1 MKNQKHFNHSN
12 STLLLILLIAF
23 FISCTKENTEPIG
36 NGKIETSPGIT
47 EEELGEYAGDL
58 GIVVDAASVSI
69 KGYYPVKA
77 KFTINATQSDISQTI
92 DLDEYS
98 LMGQIKLS
106 IDKMSSEAEKEL
118 KEGVETTIEL
128 LDNTGKIIATENFSK
143 LSFKSNPDP
152 VPFDADKLKDLNTTV
167 VLNKDTKYYAQ
178 ILDKDNNPVK
188 NTMKY
193 TASAP
198 KNNPG
203 IIHRIVNTYN
213 VEFTGAETA
222 FLFNFIAIPN
232 EPNTYAIKTSN
243 NRYAQVIPNIIFIT
257 KLFPFAFEN
266 VSVMLSLLELKGNID
281 FQKIPENAKFIIEKE
296 SNAVYSIKT
305 KQGKEIRVRTGL
317 GFTIDTKKST
327 KLRFRF
333 IPMNIEWAI
342 EDIET
347 RHLAPILPPSQTGFS
362 FNNTLINCGN
372 GKLEQTVGA
381 SITEKII
388 TSVGWE
394 NSLSMMSSHTYS
406 VSATVGVEFEAGFFG
421 TSAKYSA
428 SVTAGYENTSQ
439 NTIERSSWEDKTTEK
454 EETYFSERTVTVP
467 SKNASLVY
475 DAIQFYEN
483 IKVPFAQRLRI
494 RGTEFDTREKLSGH
508 EILSQFHFN
517 NFDGIINEIGT
528 DYIEVSIKGV
538 TTLNKVIK
546 TKSEVQ
552 EVAPMCK

>member
-1 MKNQKHFNHSN
+1 MKSQNHINHSN
-12 STLLLILLIAF
+12 PILLLIFLLAF
-23 FISCTKENTEPIG
+23 TISCKKENSDPIG
-36 NGKIETSPGIT
+36 DGKIVTSAGVT
-47 EEELGEYAGDL
+47 EEDLGEYAGDL
-58 GIVVDAASVSI
+58 GIVVDAAPVST

-77 KFTINATQSDISQTI
+77 KISINSVQSDISQTI

-106 IDKMSSEAEKEL
+106 IDELSSEAEKEL
-118 KEGVETTIEL
+118 KEGVEVTIEL
-128 LDNTGKIIATENFSK
+128 LDNTGKIVATENFSK

-152 VPFDADKLKDLNTTV
+152 VPFDADKLEDLNTSV
-167 VLNKDTKYYAQ
+167 DLNKDTKYYAQ
-178 ILDKDNNPVK
+178 ILDEDNKPAK
-188 NTMKY
+188 NAMKY
-193 TASAP
+193 ASSSAT
-198 KNNPG
+198 NSPG
-203 IIHRIVNTYN
+203 IVSRIVNTFSA
-213 VEFTGAETA
+213 EFTGDETLL
-222 FLFNFIAIPN
+222 LFNFIAIPN
-232 EPNTYAIKTSN
+232 EPNTFAIKASN
-243 NRYAQVIPNIIFIT
+243 NRYVQLIPSLIYIT
-257 KLFPFAFEN
+257 NLFPFKFE
-266 VSVMLSLLELKGNID
+266 VVTVMLSLLELKGNID
-281 FQKIPENAKFIIEKE
+281 FQSIPENAKFIIEKE
-296 SNAVYSIKT
+296 SNAAYSIKT
-305 KQGKEIRVRTGL
+305 KQMQEIRVRAGL
-317 GFTIDTKKST
+317 GFTVDTKNST

-347 RHLAPILPPSQTGFS
+347 RHLEPILPPSQTGFS

-372 GKLEQTVGA
+372 GNLEQTVGA
-381 SITEKII
+381 SLTETII

-421 TSAKYSA
+421 TSANYSA
-428 SVTAGYENTSQ
+428 SVTAGYEQTNQ
-439 NTIERSSWEDKTTEK
+439 NTIERTSWGDKTKEK

-494 RGTEFDTREKLSGH
+494 RGTDFNTREKLSGQ

-528 DYIEVSIKGV
+528 DYIEVSIKGA
-538 TTLNKVIK
+538 TTMNKVIK

-552 EVAPMCK
+552 EVDPMCK